1 MHDCGSCTLYPL
13 SYFFHMFIHP
23 LSDYTASC
31 SFYHQGQDR
40 NKDQDHPVKFTPPP
54 PKAHQ
59 HAHCLHLPGVQTR
72 TQSHTVDEIHTLAI
86 RRRDLATSPL

>member
-54 PKAHQ
+54 K
-59 HAHCLHLPGVQTR
+59 
-72 TQSHTVDEIHTLAI
+72 HTNMHTAFICQENKLEHKVT
-86 RRRDLATSPL
+86 LWMKFTH